1 MMRIGFMLALAAC
14 AVLLL
19 PSHPASARIQRDLV
33 CWVPDYEFP
42 VDCDD
47 EDD

>member
-1 MMRIGFMLALAAC
+1 MSRILLLVLAALLAL
-14 AVLLL
+14 
-19 PSHPASARIQRDLV
+19 PAKSEARIQRDFV
-33 CWVPDYEFP
+33 CWVPDCEFP